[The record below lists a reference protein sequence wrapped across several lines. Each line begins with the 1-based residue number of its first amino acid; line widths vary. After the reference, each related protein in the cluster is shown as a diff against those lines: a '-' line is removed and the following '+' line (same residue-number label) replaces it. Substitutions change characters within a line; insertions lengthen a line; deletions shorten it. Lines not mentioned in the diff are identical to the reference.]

1 MQIIKGREN
10 LRAALGTLRAGG
22 KSLAMV
28 PTMGALH
35 EGHLALVREAAAH
48 ADRVIAS
55 IFVNPLQFNDAGD
68 LERYPRDEE
77 GDAAKLESAGCD
89 AVWMPTPADLYPDG
103 FATTVHV
110 EGITDLWEGAHRP
123 GHFDGVA
130 TVVTKLFTNVRPD
143 VAVFGEKDYQ
153 QLALIRRLT
162 ADLDLGVEIVGL
174 PTVRAEDG
182 LALSSRNALLSDD
195 ERAAAAALPRALDEM
210 AAMIRAGTPPRDAE
224 AAAKQKLVGAGFGP
238 VDYVAYVH
246 ADTLEPL
253 ETANK
258 DARII
263 AAASLGKVRL
273 IDNRAG

>member
-1 MQIIKGREN
+1 MQIIKSKEN
-10 LRAALGTLRAGG
+10 LAAALARLREGG
-22 KSLAMV
+22 RALAMV

-35 EGHLALVREAAAH
+35 EGHLALVAEAARR
-48 ADRVIAS
+48 ADKVVAS

-89 AVWMPTPADLYPDG
+89 AVWMPTPADLYPEG

-110 EGITDLWEGAHRP
+110 AGITEAWEGAHRP

-130 TVVTKLFTNVRPD
+130 TVVTKLFTNVAPD

-162 ADLDLGVEIVGL
+162 VDLDLGVEIVGL

-182 LALSSRNALLSDD
+182 LALSSRNALLSVE
-195 ERAAAAALPRALDEM
+195 ERAAAVALPRALDEM
-210 AAMIRAGTPPRDAE
+210 ARAIGAGASPREAE
-224 AAAKQKLVGAGFGP
+224 AAARETLQSAGFGP
-238 VDYVAYVH
+238 IDYVAYVDG
-246 ADTLEPL
+246 DTLEPL
-253 ETANK
+253 KSAREG
-258 DARII
+258 ARII